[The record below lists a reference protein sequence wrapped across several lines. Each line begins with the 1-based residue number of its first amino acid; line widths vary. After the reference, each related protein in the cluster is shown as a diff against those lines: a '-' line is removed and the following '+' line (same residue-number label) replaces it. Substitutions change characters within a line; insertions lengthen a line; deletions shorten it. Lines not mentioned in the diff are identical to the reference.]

1 MKNYLKPLNNESGMV
16 LLLAMLIMSALILL
30 GTTAVMESQTDL
42 RISGNYKTSAMSL
55 YAAEAGVEEARAR
68 LKDNSPST
76 GNEIVDGS
84 PTDPAWTTTMTSLQ
98 AALAYTVNI
107 QHKTSG
113 GNVLYWGDSN
123 GDGTNEQNTTTGQN
137 IYLVTSTASSASAS
151 KTLEAVM
158 TRIPPITV
166 NAALHV
172 QATTEIK
179 GSSSVNGNDSCGGGN
194 LPGIATTLP
203 VTPDPIDVGGAS
215 AVSGSPSETYNAT
228 PMDVPAMIN
237 DWMNSANYSYTYSAT
252 KTDTGMHWGTPSGS
266 APYCTVN
273 NVVYY
278 NMNGTDLKLAGGTS
292 GCGVLLV
299 DGNLELN
306 GDFNWYGII
315 IVSGSVTMTGTGSTH
330 TIRGAVIAGG
340 SAEADLVGGN
350 TDILYCSTAISDQT
364 TNRSLRMLSWT
375 EQ

>member
-42 RISGNYKTSAMSL
+42 RISGNYKTSAIAF

-68 LKDNSPST
+68 LKGDFTPS
-76 GNEIVDGS
+76 GSMIVDSS
-84 PTDPAWTTTMTSLQ
+84 PTNPDWTSSMSSLQ
-98 AALAYTVNI
+98 STLTYTVNI

-137 IYLVTSTASSASAS
+137 IYLVTSTASSASAG

-172 QATTEIK
+172 EATTEIK
-179 GSSSVNGNDSCGGGN
+179 GSSSVNGNDACGSSNVAGV
-194 LPGIATTLP
+194 ATTLP
-203 VTPDPIDVGGAS
+203 VSPDPVDVGGAS
-215 AVSGSPSETYNAT
+215 VVNGSPSETYNAT

-237 DWMNSANYSYTYSAT
+237 DWMNSANYSYNYTSY
-252 KTDTGMHWGTPSGS
+252 KVDTGMHWGTPSGS
-266 APYCTVN
+266 SPYCTVN

-278 NMNGTDLKLAGGTS
+278 NMNGTDLKLAGGTT
-292 GCGVLLV
+292 GCGILLV
-299 DGNLELN
+299 NGNLELN

-375 EQ
+375 EK